1 MIKPNIK
8 QKLKSQK
15 SEVQNK
21 EKENSR
27 SYNQTKIPEEKVIP
41 HISYSALKNWDF
53 CPFYHKLTYIDKI
66 KLFKG
71 NAYTAFGTALHETC
85 EKLVYDKDLE
95 FKSYFQEAFKAEV
108 KKLDDVSDKEQKLIN
123 EMNEQGIDL
132 SALVLKALSINFPGY
147 KVFSAEEKIIHP
159 VPDAVTEYNY
169 KGFLDLVIKTPD
181 GKYHII
187 DWKSC
192 SWGWDMK
199 RKTDRIVTYQLT
211 YYKNFFCLKHD
222 IDPKMVETHFG
233 LLKRTAKK
241 NRIEIFRVSSG
252 EKKINNSL
260 KVLNKA
266 VYNIHNKNH
275 PKNRLKCQKCDFNKT
290 EWCP

>member
-1 MIKPNIK
+1 MNKTPEPPSQPQAKTIKNKIEESSASAIPTIN
-8 QKLKSQK
+8 
-15 SEVQNK
+15 NK
-21 EKENSR
+21 EK
-27 SYNQTKIPEEKVIP
+27 KIP

-66 KLFKG
+66 KIFNG
-71 NAYTAFGTALHETC
+71 NVYTAFGTALHNTC
-85 EKLVYDKDLE
+85 EKLVYDNDLE
-95 FKSYFQEAFKAEV
+95 YKSYFQESFKNEID
-108 KKLDDVSDKEQKLIN
+108 KLDNISDKEYKLIN
-123 EMNEQGIDL
+123 DMKEQGNDL
-132 SALVLKALSINFPGY
+132 AALVLRALDLNFPGY
-147 KVFSAEEKIIHP
+147 EVFSAEEKIIHP
-159 VPDAVTEYNY
+159 IPDVISEYNY

-181 GKYHII
+181 NKYHII

-199 RKTDRIVTYQLT
+199 RKTDKIVTYQLT
-211 YYKNFFCLKHD
+211 YYKNFFCLKHNL
-222 IDPKMVETHFG
+222 DPKTVETHFG

-241 NRIEIFRVSSG
+241 NKIEIFRVSSG

-266 VYNIHNKNH
+266 LYNIHNKNH